1 MAMASN
7 QQYASHAKAAAK
19 IAGKIAL
26 EYYEKPA
33 SSYMLGS
40 KENDNSIVTKADKE
54 CEAAI
59 VEYLSQKCPECG
71 FIGEEGGKQNADAC
85 DSSQPTWIIDP
96 IDGTTNFAYKLPL
109 FAMSIGLARGKELL
123 AGVVYAPALG
133 ELFEAS
139 KGNGAKLNNKAINVA
154 QIAKNPKEMLVATD
168 WPHEPKLRTATV
180 NNFLRKHENSFRYS
194 HLLGSAA
201 IGLAYVSCGR
211 FHAFCHA
218 GLQLWDV
225 AAGACL
231 IEEAGGKLYKW
242 DNTEWALSKG
252 EVVATNGQFP
262 L

>member
-1 MAMASN
+1 M
-7 QQYASHAKAAAK
+7 QPQEYASHAKQAAR

-40 KENDNSIVTKADKE
+40 KENDNSIVTRADKE
-54 CEAAI
+54 CEVAI
-59 VEYLSQKCPECG
+59 VDYLSKKCPECG
-71 FIGEEGGKQNADAC
+71 FIGEEGGERNNDAC
-85 DSSQPTWIIDP
+85 DSSQLTWIIDP

-109 FAMSIGLARGKELL
+109 FAMSIGLAKGKDLI
-123 AGVVYAPALG
+123 AGVVYAPALD
-133 ELFEAS
+133 EMFEAS
-139 KGNGAKLNNKAINVA
+139 KGRGAKLNGKPIKVAPKAVPHEALI
-154 QIAKNPKEMLVATD
+154 ATD

-180 NNFLRKHENSFRYS
+180 DKFLRKHENSFRYS
-194 HLLGSAA
+194 HMLGTAA
-201 IGLAYVSCGR
+201 ISLAYVSCGR
-211 FHAFCHA
+211 LHAYCHT

-231 IEEAGGKLYKW
+231 IEEAGGKLFNW
-242 DNTEWALSKG
+242 DKTEWTLTKG